1 MQSPYYNGQMNT
13 SHLSLRLSSQDAL
26 LIEHL
31 RVQTGLSK
39 SDVVKHALRALA
51 SNDDFAA
58 PAVQGLFALGEGSF
72 GRHGDA
78 SRQSADM
85 KSVVR
90 ARLMAKRK
98 AKPEAKLKA

>member
-1 MQSPYYNGQMNT
+1 MQLPYYNHRMNS
-13 SHLSLRLSSQDAL
+13 SHLTLRLSSQDAA

-39 SDVVKHALRALA
+39 SDVVKHALRTLA
-51 SNDDFAA
+51 SNEDFAA
-58 PAVQGLFALGEGSF
+58 PAAQGLFALGEGSF

-90 ARLMAKRK
+90 ARLMVKRK
-98 AKPEAKLKA
+98 AERKA

>member
-78 SRQSADM
+78 LRQSADM

>member
-1 MQSPYYNGQMNT
+1 MQSPYYNHCMNS
-13 SHLSLRLSSQDAL
+13 SHLTLRLSSQDAL

-51 SNDDFAA
+51 SYDDSAA
-58 PAVQGLFALGEGSF
+58 PAAKGLFALGEGSF

-78 SRQSADM
+78 SRQSGDL

-90 ARLMAKRK
+90 ARLMVKRGAKRK
-98 AKPEAKLKA
+98 A

>member
-1 MQSPYYNGQMNT
+1 MNT
-13 SHLSLRLSSQDAL
+13 SHLTLRLSSQDAL

-31 RVQTGLSK
+31 RMQTGLSK
-39 SDVVKHALRALA
+39 SDVVKHALRTLA
-51 SNDDFAA
+51 SNEDFAA

-90 ARLMAKRK
+90 ARLMGKRK
-98 AKPEAKLKA
+98 AKPKA

>member
-51 SNDDFAA
+51 SNDHFAA

>member
-1 MQSPYYNGQMNT
+1 MQSLYYNDGMNT
-13 SHLSLRLSSQDAL
+13 SHLTLRLSSQDAL

-39 SDVVKHALRALA
+39 SDLVKHALRALAGTA

-58 PAVQGLFALGEGSF
+58 PAAQGLFALGQGSF

-78 SRQSADM
+78 SRQSTNM
-85 KSVVR
+85 KPVVR
-90 ARLMAKRK
+90 ARLLAKRK
-98 AKPEAKLKA
+98 A

>member
-78 SRQSADM
+78 SRQSAAM

-90 ARLMAKRK
+90 ARLKAKRK